1 MSETEE
7 LRSLPLHAQHV
18 AAGARFAPFAGWNM
32 PVRYTQ
38 IKDEHMTVRRQAGL
52 FDVSHMGE
60 VFVRGENAI
69 AAVNALVTNDVS
81 KLVDGQALYTIMC
94 YPDGGCVD
102 DLIVYRLSQ
111 REVLICVNA
120 GNRAKDYQ
128 WIRDQIGDGVVV
140 TDESDS
146 FVQLA
151 LQGPRAVAVASKAT
165 DGATDR
171 IAGFFCAWVSVAGS
185 QVLAARTGYTG
196 EDGFEFYI
204 PVAHAARVCDALF
217 VAGQDDGLGWIG
229 LGARDSLRL
238 EARLPLYGHEITAEL
253 NPLEAGLG
261 WVVKFDKGDFIG
273 RAALLAI
280 REAGLRR
287 RLRGLILDG
296 KGMLREGFDVVVDGQ
311 TVGFTT
317 SGSVAFALNEEAIA
331 LAYIDEP
338 HCNRETVDVSIRGRL
353 VPARLITRPFY
364 RRS

>member
-1 MSETEE
+1 MTDTEE
-7 LRSLPLHAQHV
+7 IRTLPLHAQHA

-32 PVRYTQ
+32 PVRYSQ
-38 IKDEHMTVRRQAGL
+38 IKDEHLTVRRAAGL

-60 VFVRGENAI
+60 VFVRGDNAI

-81 KLVDGQALYTIMC
+81 RLVDGQALYTIMC

-102 DLIVYRLSQ
+102 DLIVYRLSE

-120 GNRAKDYQ
+120 GNRAKDFA
-128 WIRDQIGDGVVV
+128 WIRDHIGEGVVV
-140 TDESDS
+140 TDESDD

-151 LQGPRAVAVASKAT
+151 LQGPRAVAIAGRAT
-165 DGATDR
+165 SGATDS
-171 IAGFFCAWVSVAGS
+171 IAGFFCGWVTIGGAR
-185 QVLAARTGYTG
+185 VLAARTGYTG

-204 PVAHAARVCDALF
+204 PVAHAVAVCETLF
-217 VAGQDDGLGWIG
+217 AAGHEDGLSWIG

-238 EARLPLYGHEITAEL
+238 EARLPLYGHEITADL

-261 WVVKFDKGDFIG
+261 WVVKFDKGDFTG
-273 RAALLAI
+273 RSALMAL
-280 REAGLRR
+280 REAGLKR
-287 RLRGLILDG
+287 RLRGLVLDG
-296 KGMLREGFDVVVDGQ
+296 KGMLRDGYDVVVDGE
-311 TVGFTT
+311 TVGVTT

-331 LAYIDEP
+331 LAYIAEP

-353 VPARLITRPFY
+353 VPARVISRPFY

>member
-7 LRSLPLHAQHV
+7 LRILPLHAQHA

-38 IKDEHMTVRRQAGL
+38 IKDEHMTVRRAAGL

-81 KLVDGQALYTIMC
+81 KLADGQALYTIMC

-102 DLIVYRLSQ
+102 DLIVYRLAHD
-111 REVLICVNA
+111 EVLICVNA
-120 GNRAKDYQ
+120 GNRAKDFA
-128 WIRDQIGDGVVV
+128 WIRDNIAPGVVV

-151 LQGPRAVAVASKAT
+151 LQGPKAVAIAGRAT
-165 DGATDR
+165 SGATD
-171 IAGFFCAWVSVAGS
+171 AVSGFYCAWVQVAGAR
-185 QVLAARTGYTG
+185 VLAARTGYTG

-204 PVAHAARVCDALF
+204 RVADAVAVCEALF
-217 VAGQDDGLGWIG
+217 AAGQEDGLSWIG

-253 NPLEAGLG
+253 NPLDAGLG
-261 WVVKFDKGDFIG
+261 WVVKFDKGEFIG
-273 RAALLAI
+273 REALLAI
-280 REAGLRR
+280 REAGLKR
-287 RLRGLILDG
+287 RLRGLILEG
-296 KGMLREGFDVVVDGQ
+296 KGMLRDGFDVVVEGE
-311 TVGFTT
+311 TVGVTT

-331 LAYIDEP
+331 LAYIAEP

-353 VPARLITRPFY
+353 VPARVISRPFY